1 MKTLLPQKFTA
12 YIGIDW
18 ADTKHDVC
26 LQVAGESRRH
36 FSVID
41 HTPQSIDRWAKS
53 LFERYGAPIAIALE
67 LNKGPLVAALQKYE
81 FFCLFPI
88 NPSTLAQHRKT
99 FVRSGAKDDPTDAQW
114 ALELLLT
121 YPQRFAQLMPQ
132 SPAMRILA
140 SLTEHRRA
148 LVNERVKVSN
158 RLICT
163 LKQYYP
169 LALELFNDHDTVVFC
184 DFLMR
189 WPTLNHI
196 KRSRQSTFLKFF
208 NEHNARHPQL
218 NQARWEIITQAMPL
232 TQDPGVI
239 HPSQLYA
246 TSLASQ
252 LKGLISTLKDFD
264 REIGET
270 ANTLADYPIF
280 KALPGAGQ
288 HLAPRLMVAFGEQ
301 RDRFSDASALQRYA
315 GIAPV
320 TQRSGKKKVVHW
332 RYQCATFLRQTFV
345 EWAAHSI
352 TQSTWAEAYYRQQRA
367 KGCSYQAALRA
378 LAFKWIR
385 IVYRCWKTSTIYDEK
400 AYLQALT
407 RHGSTLVEAPME
419 VVTG

>member
-1 MKTLLPQKFTA
+1 MQTLLSQRFTA
-12 YIGIDW
+12 YVGIDW

-26 LQVAGESRRH
+26 LQVAGETRRH
-36 FSVID
+36 FSTID

-88 NPSTLAQHRKT
+88 NPSTLAKHRKA
-99 FVRSGAKDDPTDAQW
+99 FVGSGAKDDPTDAQW

-148 LVNERVKVSN
+148 LVDERVKVSN

-169 LALELFNDHDTVVFC
+169 AALELFSNHDSVVFC

-189 WPTLNHI
+189 WPTLEQL

-208 NEHNARHPQL
+208 NEHNARQAQL
-218 NQARWEIITQAMPL
+218 NQTRWEIITQAMPL

-239 HPSQLYA
+239 RPAQLYTTA
-246 TSLASQ
+246 LASQ
-252 LKGLISTLKDFD
+252 LKGLICTLKNFD
-264 REIGET
+264 REIEET
-270 ANTLADYPIF
+270 ANTLSDYPIF

-301 RDRFSDASALQRYA
+301 RDRFSDANAMQQYA

-320 TQRSGKKKVVHW
+320 TQRSGKKKVVYW
-332 RYQCATFLRQTFV
+332 RYRCSTFLRQTFV

-407 RHGSTLVEAPME
+407 RHGSTLVEAPMG

>member
-1 MKTLLPQKFTA
+1 MQTLLSQKFTA
-12 YIGIDW
+12 YVGIDW
-18 ADTKHDVC
+18 ADIKHDVC
-26 LQVAGESRRH
+26 LQVAGETRRH

-88 NPSTLAQHRKT
+88 NPSTLAKHRKT
-99 FVRSGAKDDPTDAQW
+99 FIGSGAKDDPTDAQW

-121 YPQRFAQLMPQ
+121 YPLRFPQLMPQ
-132 SPAMRILA
+132 SPAMRVLA

-148 LVNERVKVSN
+148 LVNERVRMGN

-169 LALELFNDHDTVVFC
+169 LALELFSDHDTVMFC
-184 DFLMR
+184 DFLMC
-189 WPTLNHI
+189 WPTLDHI
-196 KRSRQSTFLKFF
+196 QRSRQSAFLKFF
-208 NEHNARHPQL
+208 NEHNARRSQL
-218 NQARWEIITQAMPL
+218 NQARWEIISKAIPL

-239 HPSQLYA
+239 RPSQLYA
-246 TSLASQ
+246 TALASQ
-252 LKGLISTLKDFD
+252 LKGLLAIIKDFD
-264 REIGET
+264 REIEET

-301 RDRFSDASALQRYA
+301 RDRFNDASAMQRYA

-320 TQRSGKKKVVHW
+320 TQRSGKKKLVYW
-332 RYQCATFLRQTFV
+332 RYQCSTFLRQTFV

-367 KGCSYQAALRA
+367 KGCSYQATLRG

-385 IVYRCWKTSTIYDEK
+385 IVYRCWKTSTVYDEK
-400 AYLQALT
+400 AYLQALI
-407 RHGSTLVEAPME
+407 RRGSTLIEIPME
-419 VVTG
+419 EASG

>member
-1 MKTLLPQKFTA
+1 MQTLLSQRFTA
-12 YIGIDW
+12 YVGIDW

-26 LQVAGESRRH
+26 LQVAGETRRH
-36 FSVID
+36 FSIID

-88 NPSTLAQHRKT
+88 NPSTLAKHRKA
-99 FVRSGAKDDPTDAQW
+99 FVGSGAKDDPTDAQW

-148 LVNERVKVSN
+148 LVDERVKVSN

-163 LKQYYP
+163 LKRYYP
-169 LALELFNDHDTVVFC
+169 AALELFSNHDSVVFC

-189 WPTLNHI
+189 WPTLEQL

-208 NEHNARHPQL
+208 NEHNARHAQL
-218 NQARWEIITQAMPL
+218 NQTRWEIITQAMPL

-239 HPSQLYA
+239 RPAQLYTTA
-246 TSLASQ
+246 LASQ
-252 LKGLISTLKDFD
+252 LKGLICTLKDFD
-264 REIGET
+264 REIEET
-270 ANTLADYPIF
+270 ANTLSDYPIF

-301 RDRFSDASALQRYA
+301 RDRFSDANAMQQYA

-320 TQRSGKKKVVHW
+320 TQRSGKKKVVYW
-332 RYQCATFLRQTFV
+332 RYRCSTFLRQTFV

>member
-1 MKTLLPQKFTA
+1 MKTLLSQRFTA

-26 LQVAGESRRH
+26 LQVAGETLRH

-88 NPSTLAQHRKT
+88 NPSTLAKHRKT

-148 LVNERVKVSN
+148 LVDERVKVSN

-169 LALELFNDHDTVVFC
+169 LALELFSNHDTVVFC

-189 WPTLNHI
+189 WPTLEHI

-218 NQARWEIITQAMPL
+218 NQARWEIITKAMPL

-239 HPSQLYA
+239 SPSQLYA
-246 TSLASQ
+246 TALASQ
-252 LKGLISTLKDFD
+252 LKGLISTIKDFD
-264 REIGET
+264 REIEET

-301 RDRFSDASALQRYA
+301 RDRFSDASAMQRYA

-320 TQRSGKKKVVHW
+320 TQRSGKKKVVRW

-385 IVYRCWKTSTIYDEK
+385 IVYRCWKTGTVYDEM

-407 RHGSTLVEAPME
+407 RRGSMLVEAPME

>member
-1 MKTLLPQKFTA
+1 MQTLLSQKFTA
-12 YIGIDW
+12 YVGIDW

-26 LQVAGESRRH
+26 LQVAGEARRH
-36 FSVID
+36 FSVIE
-41 HTPQSIDRWAKS
+41 HTPHSIDRWAKS

-88 NPSTLAQHRKT
+88 NPSTLAKHRQT

-121 YPQRFAQLMPQ
+121 YPQRFPQLMPQ
-132 SPAMRILA
+132 GPAMRMLA

-148 LVNERVKVSN
+148 LVDERVKVGN

-189 WPTLNHI
+189 WPTFEHI
-196 KRSRQSTFLKFF
+196 QRSRQSTFLKFF
-208 NEHNARHPQL
+208 NEHNGRRPQL

-239 HPSQLYA
+239 RPSQLYA
-246 TSLASQ
+246 AALASQ
-252 LKGLISTLKDFD
+252 LKGLIATIKDFD

-270 ANTLADYPIF
+270 ANSLADYPIF

-301 RDRFSDASALQRYA
+301 RDRFSDASAVQRYA

-320 TQRSGKKKVVHW
+320 TQRSGKKKVVYW
-332 RYQCATFLRQTFV
+332 RYQCSTFLRQTFV

-352 TQSTWAEAYYRQQRA
+352 TQSRWAEAFYRQQRA

-385 IVYRCWKTSTIYDEK
+385 IIYRCWKTCSVYDEK
-400 AYLQALT
+400 AYLQALI
-407 RHGSTLVEAPME
+407 RRGSTLIEAPVEAAS
-419 VVTG
+419 G

>member
-1 MKTLLPQKFTA
+1 MQTLLSQKFTA

-18 ADTKHDVC
+18 ADAKHDVC
-26 LQVAGESRRH
+26 LQVAGETQRH

-67 LNKGPLVAALQKYE
+67 LSKGPLVSALQKYE

-88 NPSTLAQHRKT
+88 NPSTLARHRKT
-99 FVRSGAKDDPTDAQW
+99 FVCSGAKDDPTDAQW

-121 YPQRFAQLMPQ
+121 HPQRFPQLMPQ

-140 SLTEHRRA
+140 SLSEHRRGM
-148 LVNERVKVSN
+148 VDERVKISN
-158 RLICT
+158 RLVCT

-169 LALELFNDHDTVVFC
+169 LALELFSNHDTVVFC

-189 WPTLNHI
+189 WPTLEHI
-196 KRSRQSTFLKFF
+196 KRSRQSAFLKFS
-208 NEHNARHPQL
+208 NDHNMRRPQL
-218 NQARWEIITQAMPL
+218 NQTRWELIINAMPL

-239 HPSQLYA
+239 RPSQLYA
-246 TSLASQ
+246 TALASQ
-252 LKGLISTLKDFD
+252 LKGLIATIKDFD
-264 REIGET
+264 REIDET
-270 ANTLADYPIF
+270 ANALADYPIF
-280 KALPGAGQ
+280 KALPGAGK
-288 HLAPRLMVAFGEQ
+288 HLAPRLLVAFGEQ
-301 RDRFSDASALQRYA
+301 RDRFSDASSMQRYA

-320 TQRSGKKKVVHW
+320 TQRSGKKKVVYW
-332 RYQCATFLRQTFV
+332 RYQCSTFLRQTFV

-352 TQSTWAEAYYRQQRA
+352 TESTWAEAYYRQQRA

-385 IVYRCWKTSTIYDEK
+385 IVYRCWKTSTVYDEK
-400 AYLQALT
+400 VYLQSLLQ
-407 RHGSTLVEAPME
+407 RGSTLTEAP
-419 VVTG
+419 VAVATS

>member
-1 MKTLLPQKFTA
+1 MKTLLSQKFTA

-26 LQVAGESRRH
+26 LQVAGETQRH

-41 HTPQSIDRWAKS
+41 HTPQAIDRWAKL

-88 NPSTLAQHRKT
+88 NPSTLARHRKT
-99 FVRSGAKDDPTDAQW
+99 FVLSGAKDDPTDAQW

-121 YPQRFAQLMPQ
+121 HPQRFPQLMPQ

-148 LVNERVKVSN
+148 LVDERVKVSN
-158 RLICT
+158 RLICA

-169 LALELFNDHDTVVFC
+169 LALELFNDHETVLFC

-189 WPTLNHI
+189 WPTFEHI
-196 KRSRQSTFLKFF
+196 KRSRQSTFLKFL
-208 NEHNARHPQL
+208 NEHNARHAER
-218 NQARWEIITQAMPL
+218 NQTRWESIVKAMPL
-232 TQDPGVI
+232 TQDSGVI
-239 HPSQLYA
+239 RPSQMYA
-246 TSLASQ
+246 TALASH

-264 REIGET
+264 REIEET
-270 ANTLADYPIF
+270 ASTLADYPIF

-301 RDRFSDASALQRYA
+301 RERFSDASAMQRYA

-320 TQRSGKKKVVHW
+320 TQRSGKKKVVYW
-332 RYQCATFLRQTFV
+332 RYQCSTFLRQTFV

-352 TQSTWAEAYYRQQRA
+352 TQSAWAEAYYRQQRA
-367 KGCSYQAALRA
+367 KGSSYQATLRS

-385 IVYRCWKTSTIYDEK
+385 IVYQCWKTSTVYDEK

-407 RHGSTLVEAPME
+407 RRGSTLIKASIE
-419 VVTG
+419 VATD

>member
-1 MKTLLPQKFTA
+1 MKTLLSQKFTA

-26 LQVAGESRRH
+26 LQVAGETRRY

-88 NPSTLAQHRKT
+88 NPSTLARHRKT

-121 YPQRFAQLMPQ
+121 HPQRFPQLIPQ

-148 LVNERVKVSN
+148 LVSERVRVSN

-169 LALELFNDHDTVVFC
+169 LALELFNEHDTVVFC
-184 DFLMR
+184 DFLMH
-189 WPTLNHI
+189 WPTLEHL

-208 NEHNARHPQL
+208 NEHNARNPRL
-218 NQARWEIITQAMPL
+218 NQTRWENITQAMPL

-239 HPSQLYA
+239 RPSQLYA
-246 TSLASQ
+246 TALASQ
-252 LKGLISTLKDFD
+252 LKGLISGIKEFD
-264 REIGET
+264 REIEET

-280 KALPGAGQ
+280 RALPGAGR

-301 RDRFSDASALQRYA
+301 RDRFSDARAMQQYA

-320 TQRSGKKKVVHW
+320 THRSGKKTVVYW
-332 RYQCATFLRQTFV
+332 RYQCSTFLRQTFV

-352 TQSTWAEAYYRQQRA
+352 PQSAWAEAYYRQQRA
-367 KGCSYQAALRA
+367 KGSSYQAALRA

-385 IVYRCWKTSTIYDEK
+385 IVYRCWKTSTAYDEK
-400 AYLQALT
+400 AYLQALVQ
-407 RHGSTLVEAPME
+407 RGSALIKPLPE
-419 VVTG
+419 VLTS

>member
-1 MKTLLPQKFTA
+1 MQTLLSQRFTA
-12 YIGIDW
+12 YVGIDW

-26 LQVAGESRRH
+26 LQVAGETRRH
-36 FSVID
+36 FSIID

-88 NPSTLAQHRKT
+88 NPSTLAKHRKA
-99 FVRSGAKDDPTDAQW
+99 FVGSGAKDDPTDAQW

-148 LVNERVKVSN
+148 LVDERVKVSN

-169 LALELFNDHDTVVFC
+169 AALELFSNHDSVVFC

-189 WPTLNHI
+189 WPTLEQL

-208 NEHNARHPQL
+208 NEHNARQAQL
-218 NQARWEIITQAMPL
+218 NQTRWEIITQAMPL

-239 HPSQLYA
+239 RPAQLYTTA
-246 TSLASQ
+246 LASQ
-252 LKGLISTLKDFD
+252 LKGLICTLKNFD
-264 REIGET
+264 REIEET
-270 ANTLADYPIF
+270 ANTLSDYPIF

-301 RDRFSDASALQRYA
+301 RDRFSDANAMQQYA

-320 TQRSGKKKVVHW
+320 TQRSGKKKVVYW
-332 RYQCATFLRQTFV
+332 RYRCSTFLRQTFV

-407 RHGSTLVEAPME
+407 RHGSTLVEAPMG